1 MAHTNTSIQIRK
13 VIKKT
18 LRWRVNIPHTVY
30 VWAEAH
36 EMHVSRVYVGYI
48 TTSLHGRLL
57 GQREVFAILH
67 NCIPLPSSAL
77 VGSPLPL
84 SPYHLLYTLQLS
96 LLSTLPSLLCG
107 FLCQPFL
114 PSNFYWLT
122 NAVRWSWL
130 ACTLHKQ
137 PVCSYLGPFKTP
149 RLHCHTHLHEIKH
162 TQQCWTSLSHT
173 HSHTHSCTHAHA
185 HTHAFVWTW
194 RTHL

>member
-1 MAHTNTSIQIRK
+1 
-13 VIKKT
+13 
-18 LRWRVNIPHTVY
+18 
-30 VWAEAH
+30 
-36 EMHVSRVYVGYI
+36 MHVSRVYAGYI
-48 TTSLHGRLL
+48 TASLHGRLL

-96 LLSTLPSLLCG
+96 VLSTLPSLLCG

-114 PSNFYWLT
+114 PNNFYWLT

-173 HSHTHSCTHAHA
+173 ESHTHSCTCTCTCTCTPLPGHGGPICRICQDLTGNGDQSQLSSYASL
-185 HTHAFVWTW
+185 TCCCQKINPI
-194 RTHL
+194 